1 MSEFDL
7 DDGDHEEGEDAEV
20 MTAAEVLHRLEE
32 VTKWNKISN
41 IWYYRTLL
49 IAKLGWLP
57 LSVSEWSDIWLAS
70 AALSLTS
77 QINTNFVTEFSQVN
91 FTHTKSAYPAPIT
104 GPITG
109 LRVRPTLPT
118 GLYTMYM
125 YTATL
130 PDNCVI

>member
-49 IAKLGWLP
+49 IAKLG
-57 LSVSEWSDIWLAS
+57 
-70 AALSLTS
+70 
-77 QINTNFVTEFSQVN
+77 
-91 FTHTKSAYPAPIT
+91 
-104 GPITG
+104 
-109 LRVRPTLPT
+109 
-118 GLYTMYM
+118 
-125 YTATL
+125 
-130 PDNCVI
+130 